1 MWVLKTA
8 LRFCFPYIIVNIMIL
23 ILATL
28 MSLAVTFINRAIVNE
43 LSVSMARGQIS
54 TLFVGLVITYLLIY
68 FCQQASGF
76 LQAFGNNFFRFNVN
90 SLFRRLFMWKS
101 YNTPQDHFY
110 NPKFM
115 ETYSFVS
122 GQTDK
127 ISSYISSICG
137 LIFSNIGAIIGSMAL
152 FAVYEP
158 ALLIYSI
165 MIGVVSLLL
174 NKYLAK
180 KQYEL
185 DKKQVPEQRYN
196 DYYRSV
202 LTGKDNAKEM
212 RIYRLS
218 DFFYEKWFAVYDKLR
233 IERLVLE
240 IRKIRL
246 FGAQSLIK
254 LLLRIA
260 AIAILIYGVYTNR
273 YDIGTFVMLFGL
285 VESCSNQMDGLA
297 ATIIRGTYKDVKY
310 LNDYYDMICPISN
323 NEIRQIQKNGS
334 EFDRALPYGDFRDLI
349 AENISYRYP
358 AGDKNAVE
366 NVSLT
371 IKKGEIISIL
381 GYNGSGKTTLSK
393 LLNGSLFPQ
402 NGTVKINGVP
412 ISPENHNE
420 VFRYFGNAPQ
430 EFPHFSLPLCEVVGL
445 GKIEKMNNKNELEAA
460 YEKAGL
466 SDIISKL
473 EHGDQTILGK
483 EYDDEG
489 VDLSGGQ
496 WQSLIIANAYM
507 GQPEILILDEPT
519 ASIDPLKEM
528 EMLKN
533 FRKNLSGKTAV
544 LISHRIGFA
553 RLADRI
559 IMMENGKI
567 TEQGTHDEL
576 IKANGTYAK
585 LFYTQ
590 KELYEEATA

>member
-1 MWVLKTA
+1 
-8 LRFCFPYIIVNIMIL
+8 
-23 ILATL
+23 
-28 MSLAVTFINRAIVNE
+28 
-43 LSVSMARGQIS
+43 
-54 TLFVGLVITYLLIY
+54 
-68 FCQQASGF
+68 
-76 LQAFGNNFFRFNVN
+76 
-90 SLFRRLFMWKS
+90 
-101 YNTPQDHFY
+101 
-110 NPKFM
+110 
-115 ETYSFVS
+115 
-122 GQTDK
+122 
-127 ISSYISSICG
+127 
-137 LIFSNIGAIIGSMAL
+137 
-152 FAVYEP
+152 
-158 ALLIYSI
+158 

-460 YEKAGL
+460 YEKA
-466 SDIISKL
+466 DIISKL